1 MNLIN
6 TRIYLETLG
15 KVIKREVYRITS
27 RKSLSTLYFVL
38 PVILFVFFSLV
49 YSNELVRGI
58 PIAIFD
64 EDHSELSLLLTRYVG
79 SASSLKIFKYVNSMD
94 ELKSEFSKGNICG
107 AFYFPKDM
115 EKDVKSGKQ
124 TNVNLFI
131 NSSNIIVSNYL
142 LSDGS
147 KIIKTV
153 SGGVLLKKLRSIGLM
168 ENQAM
173 NIVNPIK
180 IETMVLYNPNYSYVN
195 YLAPGLTTFAYL
207 MIIMVASVLI
217 FSSEFTHNTFYEL
230 LNISNNKISIIILGK
245 SLPHIIIHII
255 NLTILIGIIF
265 PLFNITIH
273 NSVVVVLLFLIFF
286 SIVVFALG
294 FMISSLFKDQMFATE
309 LALFVVT
316 PAFIFSGLT
325 YPLWAMPWIFRFI
338 ADLIPYTYFLS
349 GFIKIAQMGTPIK
362 YIIPEIIYLMIFL
375 IIAALTTVIAL
386 RHHIRKSMRID
397 EELK

>member
-6 TRIYLETLG
+6 AKIYLETLG
-15 KVIKREVYRITS
+15 KVIKREVYRITN

-79 SASSLKIFKYVNSMD
+79 SASSLKLFKYVNSMD
-94 ELKSEFSKGNICG
+94 ELKSEFRKGNIRG

-147 KIIKTV
+147 KIIKMV

-173 NIVNPIK
+173 NIVNPIR

-230 LNISNNKISIIILGK
+230 LNISKNQISIIILGK
-245 SLPHIIIHII
+245 TLPHIIIHII
-255 NLTILIGIIF
+255 NLTIPIGIIF

-362 YIIPEIIYLMIFL
+362 YIIPEIIYLMVFL
-375 IIAALTTVIAL
+375 IIAVLTTVIAL

>member
-6 TRIYLETLG
+6 AKIYLETLG
-15 KVIKREVYRITS
+15 KVIKREVYRITN

-79 SASSLKIFKYVNSMD
+79 SASSLKLFKYVNSMD
-94 ELKSEFSKGNICG
+94 ELKSEFRKGNIRG

-147 KIIKTV
+147 KIIKMV

-173 NIVNPIK
+173 NIVNPIR

-230 LNISNNKISIIILGK
+230 LNISKNQISIIILGK
-245 SLPHIIIHII
+245 TLPHIIIHII

-265 PLFNITIH
+265 PLFNIIIH

-309 LALFVVT
+309 LALFVVM

-349 GFIKIAQMGTPIK
+349 GFIKIAQMNTPIR

-375 IIAALTTVIAL
+375 IIAVLTTVIAL

>member
-1 MNLIN
+1 MNLYKVKNYWTI
-6 TRIYLETLG
+6 LG
-15 KVIKREVYRITS
+15 KVIKREFYRITT

-38 PVILFVFFSLV
+38 PVVLFVFFSLV

-64 EDHSELSLLLTRYVG
+64 EDHSELSLLLTRYAN
-79 SASSLKIFKYVNSMD
+79 SASSMKIVKYVNSMD
-94 ELKSEFSKGNICG
+94 ELKSEFRKGNVRG

-124 TNVNLFI
+124 ADVTLFI

-147 KIIKTV
+147 KIIKMV
-153 SGGVLLKKLRSIGLM
+153 SGGVLLKKLRSSGLM
-168 ENQAM
+168 EDQAM
-173 NIVNPIK
+173 NIISPIK

-217 FSSEFTHNTFYEL
+217 LSSEFTHNTFNEL
-230 LNISNNKISIIILGK
+230 LKLSENKISIIILGK
-245 SLPHIIIHII
+245 SLPHIVIHII
-255 NLTILIGIIF
+255 NLIILVGIVF
-265 PLFNITIH
+265 PIFNIKIH
-273 NSVVVVLLFLIFF
+273 SSWVTVLLFLIFF

-294 FMISSLFKDQMFATE
+294 FMISSLFRDQMFATE

-325 YPLWAMPWIFRFI
+325 YPLWAMPWLFRFV
-338 ADLIPYTYFLS
+338 ADLIPYTHFLS
-349 GFIKIAQMGTPIK
+349 GFTKLAQMGVPFR
-362 YIIPEIIYLMIFL
+362 YVIPETIYLIIFL
-375 IIAALTTVIAL
+375 LISIITTVIAL
-386 RHHIRKSMRID
+386 RYQIKKSLLID
-397 EELK
+397 EGVK